1 MFRSKVWIQTSIIFH
16 HINISYTHN
25 FSVTS
30 FRIII
35 KIQTLHGTKHNIKFD
50 ESMHD
55 TVEMEF
61 ESSIPPY
68 RFYRS
73 TTHKH
78 RVNHSRSEAQRKGRV
93 PSKLP
98 ELLLLGPRPTPR
110 MAHNRQSTSHCHV
123 EHPPPFQHLRASSSQ
138 ISQPPP
144 SIARPN
150 ANANV
155 IASSSSSALLAA
167 AAERRGGAG
176 LEAPEPSSCTTPSAP
191 RRRGSRPSSRRRWP
205 RSWSGWRGGC
215 GSSPARRRG
224 ATSRCSARPGRR
236 GCCARSRSRGGCGRS
251 PASSSTWRSGRP
263 RSRGA
268 TRGASPPPSAPPRSS
283 PALPGK
289 VRAFF

>member
-25 FSVTS
+25 FLVTS
-30 FRIII
+30 SRIIT

-78 RVNHSRSEAQRKGRV
+78 RVNHSRGQAQRKGRV
-93 PSKLP
+93 PHKLP

-123 EHPPPFQHLRASSSQ
+123 GPPPPHHRHFNTSERLPPKFPNHL
-138 ISQPPP
+138 PP
-144 SIARPN
+144 SR
-150 ANANV
+150 
-155 IASSSSSALLAA
+155 
-167 AAERRGGAG
+167 
-176 LEAPEPSSCTTPSAP
+176 APTRTP
-191 RRRGSRPSSRRRWP
+191 
-205 RSWSGWRGGC
+205 
-215 GSSPARRRG
+215 
-224 ATSRCSARPGRR
+224 T
-236 GCCARSRSRGGCGRS
+236 
-251 PASSSTWRSGRP
+251 
-263 RSRGA
+263 
-268 TRGASPPPSAPPRSS
+268 
-283 PALPGK
+283 
-289 VRAFF
+289 